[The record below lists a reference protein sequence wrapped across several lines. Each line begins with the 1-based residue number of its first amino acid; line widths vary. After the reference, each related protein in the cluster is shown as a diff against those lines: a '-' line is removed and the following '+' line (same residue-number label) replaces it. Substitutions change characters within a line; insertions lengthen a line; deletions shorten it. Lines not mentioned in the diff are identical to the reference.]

1 MALTEKLM
9 ILITGDASGAIGEMK
24 KLAGEAEKNF
34 GKAGGDVSKFSAT
47 ATKVGAGMVAVGTGL
62 LATAISAASTT
73 TELGREVS
81 KLQRYTG
88 INAES
93 ASKLAYSAKMS
104 GVGVDDLAVGIGKL
118 SKAMANSPD
127 KLTKFGIEA
136 KTADGKLRTM
146 TDVLGDVADR
156 FKKMGPGTEA
166 TAASLDLFG
175 KSGANLLPFLLKGK
189 DGIQELSDE
198 AEKMGLVLSQDNVDA
213 VKKNIVAQ
221 RELSAAVN
229 GAKVQIGNEMLPILT
244 KFAELMTGIPGPLR
258 DVIGPI
264 VVLGGAVLVT
274 GGAFLLAAGQI
285 QKAKTSFANMSGAA
299 QTGTQVLGI
308 VAAAAT
314 VAMTAYSLM
323 QGSMDRAKAS
333 QAELNTALLN
343 DALAGGLPAM
353 QQAIAETDAKIK
365 GTFDATGGKS
375 AAGAV
380 WNFLTRKDPWNAFSD
395 AGKLEGLIEGRN
407 NMGTLTAAS
416 IALMD
421 ITGKSQE
428 EMMAWIATQVNAGI
442 VIPDVATAVA
452 MYTGKIDAN
461 TLGVENAATAQD
473 GYADSI
479 RNAANALKAT
489 TSPYFAVLDAQ
500 GNLTEA
506 TKKYNE
512 ASANGTRRTAESD
525 AAYLEMT
532 KSAFALT
539 DAQGALGAAQAD
551 GTASTASF
559 NAAMETLRKQ
569 NIDPSTEA
577 GKALIEKIY
586 GVGYGAALVSAMLRD
601 NPINPVVQQAQ
612 IDAFIAN
619 LGEIKAEYRRTWEL
633 IHGNPLTGDRP
644 GVGVWRQTS
653 ASGGYLPAGRPTL
666 VGELGPELFIPS
678 SSGTVMTSLSTSHAL
693 SGGGAGVTIQN
704 LTVALPNVTNGDQL
718 VDELQRY
725 IRRNG
730 PLPLAVA

>member
-24 KLAGEAEKNF
+24 KLAGETEKNL

-88 INAES
+88 MNAES

-104 GVGVDDLAVGIGKL
+104 GVGVDDLAIGIGKL
-118 SKAMANSPD
+118 SKTMANTPD

-146 TDVLGDVADR
+146 SDVLGDVADR

-166 TAASLDLFG
+166 TAGALDLFG
-175 KSGANLLPFLLKGK
+175 RSGANLLPFLLKGK

-221 RELSAAVN
+221 RQLSAAVN

-244 KFAELMTGIPGPLR
+244 KFTELVTGLPGPVR
-258 DVIGPI
+258 DAIGPI
-264 VVLGGAVLVT
+264 VVVGGAVLVT

-299 QTGTQVLGI
+299 QTGIGVLGAA
-308 VAAAAT
+308 AAAAT
-314 VAMTAYSLM
+314 SAYAVWSIGTGIL
-323 QGSMDRAKAS
+323 DRAREAQDK
-333 QAELNTALLN
+333 LNE
-343 DALAGGLPAM
+343 GV
-353 QQAIAETDAKIK
+353 
-365 GTFDATGGKS
+365 
-375 AAGAV
+375 AAGAARGGYDTLRTQIKKTQIDLDQLHIG
-380 WNFLTRKDPWNAFSD
+380 WDFLTHPWDVFKNAGNIES
-395 AGKLEGLIEGRN
+395 GVKLREELGRIS
-407 NMGTLTAAS
+407 AAS
-416 IALMD
+416 IYLSDTLGISQNAATVWLGKMAEGGTVFPTVQAAL
-421 ITGKSQE
+421 
-428 EMMAWIATQVNAGI
+428 AA
-442 VIPDVATAVA
+442 
-452 MYTGKIDAN
+452 YTGDIDAN
-461 TLGVENAATAQD
+461 KVGTEEAATAQE
-473 GYADSI
+473 GYAASI
-479 RNAANALKAT
+479 KHAADVLRGT
-489 TSPYFAVLDAQ
+489 TDPIFAVMTAQDSLAEAQTAYDKIKNDGTKTDAEKEQ
-500 GNLTEA
+500 ALRKLWQASWDLTEA
-506 TKKYNE
+506 QTTLGGAMATGEVSGPKLQ
-512 ASANGTRRTAESD
+512 
-525 AAYLEMT
+525 AAL
-532 KSAFALT
+532 
-539 DAQGALGAAQAD
+539 D
-551 GTASTASF
+551 
-559 NAAMETLRKQ
+559 TLRL
-569 NIDPSTEA
+569 NGIDPTTEA
-577 GKALIEKIY
+577 GRKLSEKIL
-586 GVGYGAALVSAMLRD
+586 GVDATAAAVSALLKGRVLKVETD
-601 NPINPVVQQAQ
+601 QAGL
-612 IDAFIAN
+612 DAFIRALAN
-619 LGEIKAEYRRTWEL
+619 AQSVIDWMYEHDPGTKGNGLGVFKEPK
-633 IHGNPLTGDRP
+633 
-644 GVGVWRQTS
+644 TS

-693 SGGGAGVTIQN
+693 SGGGGAGVTIQN

>member
-24 KLAGEAEKNF
+24 KLAGETEKNL

-88 INAES
+88 MNAES

-104 GVGVDDLAVGIGKL
+104 GVGVDDLAIGIGKL
-118 SKAMANSPD
+118 SKTMANTPD

-166 TAASLDLFG
+166 TAAALDLFG
-175 KSGANLLPFLLKGK
+175 RSGANLLPFLLKGK

-244 KFAELMTGIPGPLR
+244 KFAELMTGLPGPVK
-258 DVIGPI
+258 DAIGPI
-264 VVLGGAVLVT
+264 VVIGGAVLVT

-285 QKAKTSFANMSGAA
+285 QKAKTSFNNMSGAA
-299 QTGTQVLGI
+299 QTGIGVLGA
-308 VAAAAT
+308 VAGAVT
-314 VAMTAYSLM
+314 VAVTAYSVMSGEVDKARAAQDKLNEGLAASAAVGGM
-323 QGSMDRAKAS
+323 GSLQAQIKKTNADLKDLHIGWDFLTHPLDIFKNAGQVDSNAKLRDELGMLSAS
-333 QAELNTALLN
+333 SIYLSDTLGISQEAATIWLGKMAEGGTVFPTVQA
-343 DALAGGLPAM
+343 ALAAY
-353 QQAIAETDAKIK
+353 
-365 GTFDATGGKS
+365 TGG
-375 AAGAV
+375 
-380 WNFLTRKDPWNAFSD
+380 
-395 AGKLEGLIEGRN
+395 
-407 NMGTLTAAS
+407 
-416 IALMD
+416 
-421 ITGKSQE
+421 
-428 EMMAWIATQVNAGI
+428 
-442 VIPDVATAVA
+442 
-452 MYTGKIDAN
+452 IDAN
-461 TLGVENAATAQD
+461 KVGTEEAATAQE
-473 GYADSI
+473 GYAASI
-479 RNAANALKAT
+479 KHAADVLRGT
-489 TSPYFAVLDAQ
+489 TDPIFAVMTAQDSLAEAQASYDKIKNDGTKTDAEKEQ
-500 GNLTEA
+500 ALR
-506 TKKYNE
+506 KLWQ
-512 ASANGTRRTAESD
+512 ASWD
-525 AAYLEMT
+525 
-532 KSAFALT
+532 LT
-539 DAQGALGAAQAD
+539 DQQTKLGGAMATGEVSGPKLAAALD
-551 GTASTASF
+551 
-559 NAAMETLRKQ
+559 TLRLN
-569 NIDPSTEA
+569 NIDPTTEA
-577 GKALIEKIY
+577 GKALAEKIL
-586 GVGYGAALVSAMLRD
+586 GVDTAAATVSALLKSRVLKVETD
-601 NPINPVVQQAQ
+601 QAGL
-612 IDAFIAN
+612 DAFIRALAN
-619 LGEIKAEYRRTWEL
+619 AQSVIDWMYEHDPGTKGNGLGVFKA
-633 IHGNPLTGDRP
+633 P
-644 GVGVWRQTS
+644 VA

-693 SGGGAGVTIQN
+693 SGGGGAGVTIQN